1 MSISRMNE
9 ETAQQLEGDE
19 VEETPRNSN
28 FKRAPM
34 RNRLTGAALLTVL
47 FALYWLY
54 GWAG

>member
-1 MSISRMNE
+1 MNE